1 MTVKIYGMQKTTLV
15 DYPGRV
21 ATTLFTGG
29 CNFRCPYCHNGDLI
43 VGLNDIKPYICT
55 KEEMSWTAL
64 SSVVENR
71 P

>member
-29 CNFRCPYCHNGDLI
+29 CNFL
-43 VGLNDIKPYICT
+43 
-55 KEEMSWTAL
+55 L
-64 SSVVENR
+64 SFT
-71 P
+71 PQ

>member
-43 VGLNDIKPYICT
+43 VGLNDIKPYTNC
-55 KEEMSWTAL
+55 L
-64 SSVVENR
+64 L
-71 P
+71 